1 MKADIDMA
9 PFRRDSVH
17 RRPSSHPST
26 YEADILFAFTSLTK
40 WVLQTITEMGE
51 KVKSSKSFRVLTKTT
66 QPVHAV
72 CVLMVVIL
80 SIVFFP
86 VDKKQSNLLASRFT
100 HLTYFTAFSLHVGS
114 QFWMT
119 FVSGLSLYFNL
130 ARHAFG
136 DVQRILFPRYFTM
149 NCVLSAITTIQFGR
163 LHASTLSQWD
173 LHMYLQLTALTL
185 CFLVEFC
192 IRIYFVPSVLELIS
206 KKTVIEKAAGI
217 GQEVGHYD
225 LGPLLQCPHY
235 MTVHHLFR
243 KVHMYTAIGNII
255 AIMCSAFHL
264 YYLACYGIVKVV

>member
-1 MKADIDMA
+1 M
-9 PFRRDSVH
+9 F
-17 RRPSSHPST
+17 
-26 YEADILFAFTSLTK
+26 
-40 WVLQTITEMGE
+40 
-51 KVKSSKSFRVLTKTT
+51 
-66 QPVHAV
+66 
-72 CVLMVVIL
+72 
-80 SIVFFP
+80 
-86 VDKKQSNLLASRFT
+86 
-100 HLTYFTAFSLHVGS
+100 
-114 QFWMT
+114 
-119 FVSGLSLYFNL
+119 
-130 ARHAFG
+130 
-136 DVQRILFPRYFTM
+136 
-149 NCVLSAITTIQFGR
+149 
-163 LHASTLSQWD
+163 
-173 LHMYLQLTALTL
+173 LQLTALTL